1 MLRKKPMEQINPNS
15 NKRSIILSFF
25 LAVVTYGLLFF
36 IIQSKMGYVPLR
48 LVYTDIYIPIYYW
61 LALSVCTYIY
71 SVSNKIKFFDLVPS
85 MLALGLFLHIYGMLL
100 QLNRFLLS
108 KADYG
113 RVYLYYAFTIE
124 TILFIIS
131 GFFLYRKS
139 RLFSSLDI
147 KKEIYVCV
155 PIVLNLF
162 YHFYRD
168 ISHVHL
174 FYSCLHFL
182 ILATIVISHKK
193 ILYAW
198 NLNKKVVMNFITREE
213 TVMLCVFLFSFLIRL
228 FFAFRILSITGE
240 RFPAASDDG
249 PTYNANAVLIMQNI
263 MHLFRSEKIMPGA
276 FDPGYS
282 IFLGFIYKIFGHSF
296 LAATVIQ
303 SILSG
308 LMVVVVYFIA
318 KEAFNRKIGIIAAM
332 LTALNQPLI
341 MLSVVLTTEALYI
354 PLLIFSIY
362 CLLKFTNSAA
372 TYRKKNYLL
381 TGGIIMGM
389 AIITRAVIL
398 LFPLV
403 IIFWL
408 VFNENNFGRLRALKT
423 FLLGL
428 SVILISITAITYTN
442 TGRLEVFT
450 NKHNMTWEDFIQKE
464 DPRRSY
470 SNAKLIEMGV
480 NPYRDFTGSILNIL
494 RNPIQFLKVE
504 SEILP
509 LRLKL
514 FLFYPN
520 FGFFDPIFIL
530 TSTTPN
536 QYASTMEFYSVLF
549 LMIGLI
555 NVFINKASLH
565 KTSLLL
571 LIISYYL
578 FIHVIV
584 NTGQCA
590 RYRVP
595 ILPVFAIFAANGLYI
610 SYKEINRG

>member
-1 MLRKKPMEQINPNS
+1 MEQINPNS
-15 NKRSIILSFF
+15 NKRSIILPFF
-25 LAVVTYGLLFF
+25 LAVVTYGLLFL
-36 IIQSKMGYVPLR
+36 IIQNKTGYIPLR

-85 MLALGLFLHIYGMLL
+85 MLALGLFLHVYIMLL

-108 KADYG
+108 KIDYG
-113 RVYLYYAFTIE
+113 RVYLYYAFTLE
-124 TILFIIS
+124 TILFIMS
-131 GFFLYRKS
+131 GFFLYRKL
-139 RLFSSLDI
+139 RLFFSLDI

-155 PIVLNLF
+155 PMALNLF

-174 FYSCLHFL
+174 FYFCLHFL
-182 ILATIVISHKK
+182 ILATMVISHKK

-198 NLNKKVVMNFITREE
+198 DLNKKAVMNFITREE
-213 TVMLCVFLFSFLIRL
+213 SVMLCVFLFSFLIRL

-240 RFPAASDDG
+240 RFPTASDDG

-263 MHLFRSEKIMPGA
+263 MHLFRGEKIMPGA

-303 SILSG
+303 SVLSG
-308 LMVVVVYFIA
+308 LMAVAVYFIA
-318 KEAFNRKIGIIAAM
+318 KEAFNKRIGTIAAM

-341 MLSVVLTTEALYI
+341 MLSVILTTEALYI

-362 CLLKFTNSAA
+362 CLLEFTSNAV
-372 TYRKKNYLL
+372 THRKKNYLL
-381 TGGIIMGM
+381 AGGIIMGM

-398 LFPLV
+398 LFPLAV
-403 IIFWL
+403 IFWL
-408 VFNENNFGRLRALKT
+408 VFNENNFGRLRALKI

-494 RNPIQFLKVE
+494 KNPVQFLKVE

-536 QYASTMEFYSVLF
+536 QYASTMEFYSLLF
-549 LMIGLI
+549 LMIGFI

-571 LIISYYL
+571 LIISYYF

-595 ILPVFAIFAANGLYI
+595 ILPFFAIFAANGLYI
-610 SYKEINRG
+610 SYKRIKSLESVC